1 MRKISLSKIR
11 FVQSA
16 LSEESMPKWTLPE
29 VALCG
34 KSNVG
39 KSSLINHFFN
49 RKGLA
54 KVSATPG
61 KTQTLNFFAIKDELA
76 FVDLPGYGFARV
88 PKHLKDAWSKNLN
101 DYLETRKNLRLL
113 LLLIDSRRTPAE
125 EDLALAEW
133 AKHQGKP
140 LLIIYTKCDQVK
152 TLPAPIGGFPCIYY
166 SIKNGEGRDCLY
178 KALGQLGIGSWD

>member
-1 MRKISLSKIR
+1 
-11 FVQSA
+11 
-16 LSEESMPKWTLPE
+16 MPKWTLPE

-61 KTQTLNFFAIKDELA
+61 KTQTLNFFAIEDELA

-101 DYLETRKNLRLL
+101 DYLETRKNLKLL
-113 LLLIDSRRTPAE
+113 LILIDSRRTPSE
-125 EDLALAEW
+125 EDLALIQW
-133 AKHQGKP
+133 AKHLGKAA
-140 LLIIYTKCDQVK
+140 LVIYTKCDQLK
-152 TLPAPIGGFPCIYY
+152 ILPSPIEGVPCIYY
-166 SIKNGEGRDCLY
+166 SIKSSGGRDQLH
-178 KALGQLGIGSWD
+178 KALGQIWD

>member
-16 LSEESMPKWTLPE
+16 LTEDSMPKWRLPE

-61 KTQTLNFFAIKDELA
+61 KTQTLNFFEIEDELA

-113 LLLIDSRRTPAE
+113 LVLIDSRRTPAE
-125 EDLALAEW
+125 EDLALIHW
-133 AKHQGKP
+133 AQHHGKS
-140 LLIIYTKCDQVK
+140 LVVIYTKCDQVK
-152 TLPAPIGGFPCIYY
+152 TLPPPIEGVPCIYY
-166 SIKNGEGRDCLY
+166 SIKSGSGRDHLL
-178 KALGQLGIGSWD
+178 KILGKLWD

>member
-1 MRKISLSKIR
+1 MKKISLAKIR

-16 LSEESMPKWTLPE
+16 LSEDSMPKWTLPE

-54 KVSATPG
+54 KVSSTPG
-61 KTQTLNFFAIKDELA
+61 KTQTLNFFAIEDEVA

-88 PKHLKDAWSKNLN
+88 PKHLKEAWSKNLN
-101 DYLETRKNLRLL
+101 DYLETRKNLKAVLL
-113 LLLIDSRRTPAE
+113 LVDSRRAPSE

-133 AKHQGKP
+133 ATHAGKS
-140 LLIIYTKCDQVK
+140 LIVIYTKCDQVK
-152 TLPAPIGGFPCIYY
+152 SLPEPLADIPCVYY
-166 SIKNGEGRDCLY
+166 SIKSGAGRDQLL
-178 KALGQLGIGSWD
+178 KTLGQLWD